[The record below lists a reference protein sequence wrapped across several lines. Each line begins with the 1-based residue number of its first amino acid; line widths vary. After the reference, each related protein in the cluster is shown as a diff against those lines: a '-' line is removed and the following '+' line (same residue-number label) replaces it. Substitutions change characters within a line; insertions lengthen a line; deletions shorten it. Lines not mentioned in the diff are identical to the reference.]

1 MLPSR
6 TTAKIR
12 SIVDDAFMETKN
24 ILDKLA
30 LTASEDQFSRQSMN
44 GINTSQSHN
53 EPDSNQSRNNLQE
66 TISEKKA
73 AGPKNAVFTSDQVLY
88 TNTLGPDGIVLYVDL
103 TLKDIAGGMR
113 DKLVK
118 LRVDMPDY
126 EPTRVQINGKFFK
139 PEDEE

>member
-30 LTASEDQFSRQSMN
+30 LTASEDPFSRQSMN
-44 GINTSQSHN
+44 EINTSQSHN
-53 EPDSNQSRNNLQE
+53 EPDSSPSRNNLQE
-66 TISEKKA
+66 TISEKQA
-73 AGPKNAVFTSDQVLY
+73 VGPKNAVFTSDQVLY

-103 TLKDIAGGMR
+103 TLKDIAGGME
-113 DKLVK
+113 DKVVK

-126 EPTRVQINGKFFK
+126 EPARVRINGKFFK